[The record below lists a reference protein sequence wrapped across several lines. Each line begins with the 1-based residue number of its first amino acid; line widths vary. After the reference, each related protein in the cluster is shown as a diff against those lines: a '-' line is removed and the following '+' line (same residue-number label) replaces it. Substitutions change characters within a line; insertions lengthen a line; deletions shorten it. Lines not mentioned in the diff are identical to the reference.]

1 MVTSSVMA
9 TTNASKLDPSQLTGS
24 LDVSRLTWR
33 RVGVCSF
40 GYAGQFLENFNS
52 AGIGYIL
59 PALTTAF
66 SLTNIML
73 GWVASVAFLG
83 MLIGAICGGP
93 IADRIGRKKTDIL
106 SILIFSVGS
115 VLVMFSWNYES
126 LVAFRLLQG
135 FGFGAEVPLAVTYV
149 SEYSPQKSRSVMVS
163 FCTTAYN
170 VGLTAAGP
178 VSLFTS
184 PTFGWRGMFY
194 VGAPIGFLVI
204 ALMILFMPESVRQ
217 LIKWGKLDEAERI
230 VRKLSTVDPTQ
241 VPVKAAPIVAKGK
254 LSDLIKGR
262 YLRLSSGC
270 WFTAFAQGIFTG
282 TVMVMMTTIFRQVG
296 LPLELSVMIATV
308 IAGFGIVAPP
318 IGGVLMEVIGRRR
331 SLYLGYLGAGVCL
344 LGTAS
349 MFFTRQVFVMAAFVI
364 VGYFFSG
371 MNFPSLN
378 TYASEIYPT
387 KIRGTGVS
395 VMQAFQRVGQFTGP
409 MLAAIMLA
417 SIANF
422 FVLIGAISIAAG
434 IVMFLSVYETRGR
447 SLERVT
453 EELSTLK

>member
-1 MVTSSVMA
+1 
-9 TTNASKLDPSQLTGS
+9 
-24 LDVSRLTWR
+24 
-33 RVGVCSF
+33 VGVCSF

-59 PALTTAF
+59 PALTAAF
-66 SLTNIML
+66 SLSNVML
-73 GWVASVAFLG
+73 GWVASIAFLG

-115 VLVMFSWNYES
+115 VLVMFSWNYDS

-135 FGFGAEVPLAVTYV
+135 FGFGAEVPLAITYV
-149 SEYSPQKSRSVMVS
+149 SEYSPQRSRSVMVS
-163 FCTTAYN
+163 LCTTFYN

-178 VSLFTS
+178 VSLFTT

-230 VRKLSTVDPTQ
+230 VRKLSTADPTQ
-241 VPVKAAPIVAKGK
+241 VPVKEAPIVAKGK
-254 LSDLIKGR
+254 LSDLITGT
-262 YLRLSSGC
+262 YLRLSPGC
-270 WFTAFAQGIFTG
+270 WFTAFAQGLVTG
-282 TVMVMMTTIFRQVG
+282 TIMVMMTTIFHAVG
-296 LPLELSVMIATV
+296 MPLQLSVIIAT
-308 IAGFGIVAPP
+308 ITAGFGIIAAP
-318 IGGVLMEVIGRRR
+318 IGGVLMELIGRRR
-331 SLYLGYLGAGVCL
+331 SLYLGYLGMGICLVATAG
-344 LGTAS
+344 TY
-349 MFFTRQVFVMAAFVI
+349 FTRQIFVMAALVI
-364 VGYFFSG
+364 LGYFFSG

-387 KIRGTGVS
+387 RIRGTGVS

-409 MLAAIMLA
+409 MVAAIML
-417 SIANF
+417 SSVANF
-422 FVLIGAISIAAG
+422 FVLIGSFSIAAG
-434 IVMFLSVYETRGR
+434 IIMFLSVYETRGR

-453 EELSTLK
+453 EELTTAK